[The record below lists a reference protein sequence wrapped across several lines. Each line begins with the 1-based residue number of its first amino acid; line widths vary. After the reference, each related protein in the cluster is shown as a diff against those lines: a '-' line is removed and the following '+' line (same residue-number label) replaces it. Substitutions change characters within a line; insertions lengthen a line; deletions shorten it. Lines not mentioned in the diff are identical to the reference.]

1 MKKQNNIFIV
11 LALCVCLIAVIFTG
25 CNKSGG
31 NYDNAAG
38 PSSGE
43 KNQYDIVV
51 SDERLIV
58 YEVNASLTVEDVDR
72 SIKTIRENLKT
83 ADGYETETRKN
94 NNGYFYCTLSVPT
107 KNLAAFL
114 NTLEGVGSMNSC
126 TVSSEDIT
134 ERYMSIE
141 AQKAIYVK
149 QREFL
154 EAELAAATDVKEK
167 REIISALAEIAVKLD
182 GYDTE
187 LKNLKKRAE
196 YSTVYLRVY
205 EKDTYTPPSYW
216 DELGEVLFGSTSA
229 AGIFVGFLFKV
240 AVALLPFAALAAI
253 VYGLVILVI
262 FIVCKAK
269 KRPFDMFKKAK
280 EKREIRYREK
290 ILRAKQKEVY
300 LEELRKHTN
309 ELAPSQEEKQN

>member
-1 MKKQNNIFIV
+1 
-11 LALCVCLIAVIFTG
+11 
-25 CNKSGG
+25 
-31 NYDNAAG
+31 
-38 PSSGE
+38 
-43 KNQYDIVV
+43 
-51 SDERLIV
+51 
-58 YEVNASLTVEDVDR
+58 
-72 SIKTIRENLKT
+72 
-83 ADGYETETRKN
+83 
-94 NNGYFYCTLSVPT
+94 
-107 KNLAAFL
+107 
-114 NTLEGVGSMNSC
+114 MNSC

-134 ERYMSIE
+134 EHYTSIE

-229 AGIFVGFLFKV
+229 AGIFVGFLLKV

-290 ILRAKQKEVY
+290 MLRAKQKEVY

>member
-1 MKKQNNIFIV
+1 MKKRNLFIV
-11 LALCVCLIAVIFTG
+11 LALCVCLVAVVFTG
-25 CNKSGG
+25 CSNKNGRD
-31 NYDNAAG
+31 YDNAAG
-38 PSSGE
+38 PSHDE

-58 YEVNASLTVEDVDR
+58 YEVNASITVEDVDR
-72 SIKTIRENLKT
+72 SVKTIRENLK
-83 ADGYETETRKN
+83 AAEGYETETSKN

-107 KNLAAFL
+107 KNLAEFL
-114 NTLEGVGSMNSC
+114 NTLEGVGNMNSC

-134 ERYMSIE
+134 EQYTSIE
-141 AQKAIYVK
+141 AQKAVYVK
-149 QREFL
+149 QQELL
-154 EAELAAATDVKEK
+154 EAELAATTDIKEK

-182 GYDTE
+182 GYDTD

-196 YSTVYLRVY
+196 FSTVYLRVY
-205 EKDTYTPPSYW
+205 EKNTYAPPSYW

-229 AGIFVGFLFKV
+229 AGAFVGFLLKV
-240 AVALLPFAALAAI
+240 IAALLPFAVLAAI

-269 KRPFDMFKKAK
+269 KRPFDMFRKAK

-290 ILRAKQKEVY
+290 MLRTKQKEGY
-300 LEELRKHTN
+300 LEELRKRTS
-309 ELAPSQEEKQN
+309 EPAPSQEEKQN